1 MANNS
6 KLKVSPAELR
16 MQAKVLIGS
25 YTTHQ
30 SIQKKILNLVSE
42 IALDWQG
49 EAADAYIKQLLEMVP
64 LFQAFDENTNQM
76 AKIIEQTAD
85 RFEDKDK
92 ELGRR
97 FEALD

>member
-1 MANNS
+1 MGS
-6 KLKVSPAELR
+6 VKLKVQPEDLRKQATELR
-16 MQAKVLIGS
+16 KSKNNHQAVR
-25 YTTHQ
+25 
-30 SIQKKILNLVSE
+30 KKIVNLVTQ

-49 EAADAYIKQLLEMVP
+49 DAADAYMKQFAAMIPSFE
-64 LFQAFDENTNQM
+64 AFDENTEQI